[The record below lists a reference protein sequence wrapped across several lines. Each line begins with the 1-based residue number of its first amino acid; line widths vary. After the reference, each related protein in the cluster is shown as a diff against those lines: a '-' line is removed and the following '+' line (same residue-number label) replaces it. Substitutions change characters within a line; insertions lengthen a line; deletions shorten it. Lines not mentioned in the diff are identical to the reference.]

1 MPVLAVDGL
10 SFAYRRGGQE
20 LFDGL
25 SHEFTPGAVTGVT
38 GPSGRG
44 KSTLLYVLGLMLRP
58 LAGQVRYDGR
68 PVHGLSDV
76 TRSSIRAAQV
86 GFVFQDAVL
95 DASRSVLDAVVEPA
109 LYAGARRGEVVGRAQ
124 GLLEELGIEI
134 RAEHRPGEIS
144 GGQAQRVALC
154 LALVNDPRVILADE
168 PTGNLDRDNATAAL
182 RVLRSRRMTA
192 ARW

>member
-1 MPVLAVDGL
+1 M
-10 SFAYRRGGQE
+10 
-20 LFDGL
+20 
-25 SHEFTPGAVTGVT
+25 
-38 GPSGRG
+38 
-44 KSTLLYVLGLMLRP
+44 GLMLRP